1 MGMFEVNVKMSS
13 PAAPDRTA
21 DVVLLVD
28 TGATLSW
35 IPRAALESIGATP
48 VSRLPFS
55 LADGRRLERDITAV
69 ILAVDGRRAPVPV
82 AFGEPGEEAVLGAT
96 ALEALGFVVDPISKK
111 LVPRDLLALSGI
123 GTP

>member
-1 MGMFEVNVKMSS
+1 MGMFEVIVKIAS
-13 PAAPDRTA
+13 PTSPDRF
-21 DVVLLVD
+21 VEIPLLVD

-55 LADGRRLERDITAV
+55 LADGRRLERDIAGVLLT
-69 ILAVDGRRAPVPV
+69 IDGRRAPLPV
-82 AFGEPGEEAVLGAT
+82 AFGEQGEEAVLGAT

-111 LVPRDLLALSGI
+111 LVPRDLLAL
-123 GTP
+123 